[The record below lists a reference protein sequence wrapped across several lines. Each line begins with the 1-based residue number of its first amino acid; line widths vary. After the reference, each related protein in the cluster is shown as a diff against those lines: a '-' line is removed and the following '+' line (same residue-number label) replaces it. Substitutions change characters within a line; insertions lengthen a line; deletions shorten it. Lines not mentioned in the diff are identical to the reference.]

1 MSKMTKRRLPDFK
14 TAEEEA
20 TFWETHSV
28 VPYLEQL
35 EDAEFEVVR
44 PRKRQ
49 VSIRFDPAIL
59 EQVRRVA
66 RARGVPYQTLIQLW
80 VAEKL
85 AEVQK

>member
-1 MSKMTKRRLPDFK
+1 MTERRLPDFK

-20 TFWETHSV
+20 AFWETHSV

>member
-1 MSKMTKRRLPDFK
+1 MAKRKLPEFR

-20 TFWETHSV
+20 AFWEKHSV
-28 VPYLEQL
+28 VPYLDQMETVQ
-35 EDAEFEVVR
+35 FEVAR
-44 PRKRQ
+44 PKKKQ

-59 EQVRRVA
+59 EEIRRVA

-85 AEVQK
+85 AGQRPSG